1 MILRLWHKV
10 APVLSMVVALIVLWY
25 GAAIWLNTHWAE
37 DKAQRAGV
45 TLTITALIAD
55 TWSQEKPKLPAPH
68 QVAHEIW
75 KTTVLKKITSKR
87 SLIHHSKSYPQ
98 FDVIGLC
105 AWHCAW
111 DRAGG
116 WDCL

>member
-68 QVAHEIW
+68 QGANFVVSA
-75 KTTVLKKITSKR
+75 
-87 SLIHHSKSYPQ
+87 PA
-98 FDVIGLC
+98 VINALFVHLAQDC
-105 AWHCAW
+105 H
-111 DRAGG
+111 GG
-116 WDCL
+116 VVGGRGCG